1 MTKGFHTHVI
11 SSEVQHVPLKNET
24 EVGDGKERH
33 HRQLIKLRQR
43 AEVEDEYPSHQPK
56 GHLPQPGHQAAQ
68 QQDYCDVL
76 QQPVPP
82 RLGSASNNHCR
93 NQ

>member
-56 GHLPQPGHQAAQ
+56 GHLPQPCHQAAQ

-76 QQPVPP
+76 
-82 RLGSASNNHCR
+82 
-93 NQ
+93 